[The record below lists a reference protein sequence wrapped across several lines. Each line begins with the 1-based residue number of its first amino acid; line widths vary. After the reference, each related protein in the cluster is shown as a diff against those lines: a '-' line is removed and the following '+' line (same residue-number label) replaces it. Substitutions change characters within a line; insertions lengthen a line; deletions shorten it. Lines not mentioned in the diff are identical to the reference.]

1 MAYFAKSFQTT
12 CAPDKYAIRTGT
24 EGQFDP
30 KPAVG
35 SIIDNP
41 TFAHN
46 TEKMTKKDM
55 TEKEPI
61 NPENEHGI
69 DINTDENMSGTS
81 HLNEPVAEESE
92 IEKLRAELVE
102 MKDKLLRKTAE
113 FDNFRKRNAK
123 ERLELIVTAG
133 REVITEMLDVL
144 DDCDRAQK
152 QFETSDDVNQLKDGV
167 TLIFNKLRNKLQTR
181 GLKQMESVNTEFN
194 TDLHEAITEI
204 PAPSEEMKG
213 KVMDEVI
220 KGYYLNDKIIR
231 FAKVVVGK

>member
-1 MAYFAKSFQTT
+1 
-12 CAPDKYAIRTGT
+12 
-24 EGQFDP
+24 
-30 KPAVG
+30 
-35 SIIDNP
+35 
-41 TFAHN
+41 
-46 TEKMTKKDM
+46 MTKKDM

-61 NPENEHGI
+61 TPENEPGI

-92 IEKLRAELVE
+92 IEKLRAELAE

-133 REVITEMLDVL
+133 REVITELLDVL

-167 TLIFNKLRNKLQTR
+167 TLIFNKLRNKLQAR
-181 GLKQMESVNTEFN
+181 GLKVMEAVNTEFN

-204 PAPSEEMKG
+204 PAPNEDMKG
-213 KVMDEVI
+213 KVMDEVT